1 MAVASA
7 SPQGHTRGAERPG
20 AEASALGA
28 SGHEQA
34 RQALIAAQA
43 AAGEQARRLLRAKVY
58 ALDLVARMLAG
69 QDGDLRALARHI
81 DNEEGLLLWI
91 EVAAQHLRER
101 AGDERSERFRQRVLE
116 ELGLASTLA

>member
-7 SPQGHTRGAERPG
+7 SPQGHTRGAE
-20 AEASALGA
+20 ASAQA
-28 SGHEQA
+28 TSGHEQA

-43 AAGEQARRLLRAKVY
+43 AAGAQARRLLRAKVY

-116 ELGLASTLA
+116 ELGLASALA